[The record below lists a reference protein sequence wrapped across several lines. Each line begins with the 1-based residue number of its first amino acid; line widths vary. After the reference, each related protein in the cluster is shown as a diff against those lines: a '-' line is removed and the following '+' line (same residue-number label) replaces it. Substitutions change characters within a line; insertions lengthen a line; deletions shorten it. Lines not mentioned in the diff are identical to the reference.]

1 MFPDCS
7 AILKSIENRQWKTVK
22 CFSNLVDLVPPL
34 FACFSQIRAYL
45 IYFRVIHYIFSLICE
60 SQRVQRLIVTR
71 SRWWNS
77 SEHNCSTVSTKTIFQ
92 YPGQR
97 LQQKEKKSI
106 TDLRHFYTTTIPDS
120 SYAHTKTIPNR
131 TVVHTQETVI
141 LVCFANLR
149 LRVNGCSGRSGSK
162 WVGARTETH
171 WTGSKYSKVRIEIKC
186 TKLSTPS
193 APYDVWC
200 VCTTCFTSVPLP
212 FVLYRIALHVGTNN
226 YPA

>member
-1 MFPDCS
+1 M
-7 AILKSIENRQWKTVK
+7 
-22 CFSNLVDLVPPL
+22 VDLVPPL
-34 FACFSQIRAYL
+34 FAYLFACFSQIKAYL

-106 TDLRHFYTTTIPDS
+106 TDLRHFYTIPIPDS

-149 LRVNGCSGRSGSK
+149 LSLNGCSGRSGSK

-186 TKLSTPS
+186 TKLSPPT

-212 FVLYRIALHVGTNN
+212 FVLYRIPLHVGMKKLSGIV
-226 YPA
+226 